1 MARALTGPGAAA
13 TIDRRPG
20 HEGNGMVSS
29 QALERRV
36 SGSGHRLTEPR
47 RALIAAMRDLGDHF
61 TADEVLHARPEV
73 GRATVFRTLR
83 LLQDIGALCQ
93 VVLDDGTTQYRLTSG
108 GHHHH
113 IVCSNCGATND
124 FATCDIQDLLEE
136 LGRRTGFEIQAHR
149 LEVYG
154 VCTRCREQ
162 LTPG

>member
-1 MARALTGPGAAA
+1 
-13 TIDRRPG
+13 
-20 HEGNGMVSS
+20 MVSA
-29 QALERRV
+29 QALERRLA
-36 SGSGHRLTEPR
+36 GSGHRLTEPR
-47 RALIAAMRDLGDHF
+47 RQLIATMRELGDHF
-61 TADEVLHARPEV
+61 TADDVLNASPDV

-93 VVLDDGTTQYRLTSG
+93 VVLDDGATEYRLTSG

-136 LGRRTGFEIQAHR
+136 LARRTGYDIQAHR

-154 VCTRCREQ
+154 VCSSCREA
-162 LTPG
+162 LVPA